1 MEAFERCGVPEAIL
15 TDHGTPWWSNTNQW
29 GLTWVA
35 VAVMKQNIRLCFS
48 GYRHPQTQGK
58 VERFHRTLK
67 RDLLHHGQPK
77 TMVGFQQQ
85 LSRFRQ
91 TYNERRPHEALRM
104 QRPAEHYHASTRAY
118 EPTPAEFGYP
128 AEWSLSRLN
137 TQGMLSERGRRY
149 FVCEALAG
157 QTVAWRALGAK
168 WLVRYR
174 NMYVREIDPHTGST
188 KPLVLPA
195 G

>member
-1 MEAFERCGVPEAIL
+1 
-15 TDHGTPWWSNTNQW
+15 
-29 GLTWVA
+29 VA

-48 GYRHPQTQGK
+48 GFRHPQTQGK

-77 TMVGFQQQ
+77 TMAGFAQE

-91 TYNERRPHEALRM
+91 TYNQQRPHEALGM
-104 QRPAEHYHASTRAY
+104 QRPAEHYRTSARSY
-118 EPTPAEFGYP
+118 EPTPAEFPYP
-128 AEWSLSRLN
+128 AEWTLSRLN
-137 TQGMLSERGRRY
+137 TQGMLIHGGRRY

-157 QTVAWRALGAK
+157 QKTVAWQTLGPK

-174 NMYVREIDPHTGST
+174 NMYVREIDPKTGST
-188 KPLVLPA
+188 KPLVLPV